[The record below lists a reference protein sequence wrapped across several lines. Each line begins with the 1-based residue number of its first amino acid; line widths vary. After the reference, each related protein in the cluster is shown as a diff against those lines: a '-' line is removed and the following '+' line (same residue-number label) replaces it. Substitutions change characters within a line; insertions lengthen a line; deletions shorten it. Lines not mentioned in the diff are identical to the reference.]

1 MYICSVCLFSV
12 MCHVYEYIHD
22 RALLTKDRALAARLA
37 MTYMMCI
44 AVCVAA
50 CVTMR
55 VAVEMCVA
63 SRRCDA
69 S

>member
-12 MCHVYEYIHD
+12 MCHVYEYTHN
-22 RALLTKDRALAARLA
+22 RALAARLA

-50 CVTMR
+50 CVTVR